1 MCVKETTLLFC
12 LKGYCVILWV
22 STLPFYVRFA
32 VKVYGNGQLSI
43 IMYILP
49 HNRFSGIRTLDG
61 AAYAGIPSMAGV
73 RMRLVGNT
81 LQEPFPAI
89 IQQGRQSELILMSQR
104 IMADTSNTDFVRIT
118 THVPEQQVLTLLY
131 IYIEMSRKIECT
143 LKVFPKQSDSNTC
156 LRNTMNT
163 PHACNTYTTKV
174 TLFYRKCAV

>member
-1 MCVKETTLLFC
+1 MSLHICKKIPQWTFTMCVKETTLFFC
-12 LKGYCVILWV
+12 LKGYCVVLWV

-43 IMYILP
+43 SMNILP

-61 AAYAGIPSMAGV
+61 AEYAGIPSMAGV
-73 RMRLVGNT
+73 RTRLVGNT
-81 LQEPFPAI
+81 PQEPFPAI

-131 IYIEMSRKIECT
+131 IYIDESEDWVYIKGVSKTIQIKHMFKKHDEHTSC
-143 LKVFPKQSDSNTC
+143 
-156 LRNTMNT
+156 M
-163 PHACNTYTTKV
+163 
-174 TLFYRKCAV
+174 